1 MMQAKRVT
9 QKEKYENG
17 NRTLTSYN
25 SMYTLSFSLFYYL
38 VVSISY
44 KLLFACCKL
53 YQDRHHM
60 SIHGVWSN
68 RFIISAIIQG
78 AIITGLTISIVSIQI
93 LFSSKINI
101 IQFLSLSFEGP
112 AKWFFLGYIFY
123 MILVVAIAVTATF
136 YHHLEIDMRKSI
148 HGFKSVLAW
157 VHLVGMNVGG
167 AATTLTM
174 IFAGLIGS
182 GIFSVITS
190 GAGTSSSVSQL
201 QPNVGVMVQFIPPIS
216 AFAGLLSIGV
226 ISGGIA
232 YITAY
237 LQKSDNL
244 KL

>member
-1 MMQAKRVT
+1 
-9 QKEKYENG
+9 
-17 NRTLTSYN
+17 
-25 SMYTLSFSLFYYL
+25 
-38 VVSISY
+38 
-44 KLLFACCKL
+44 
-53 YQDRHHM
+53 M
-60 SIHGVWSN
+60 SSHGVWGN

-157 VHLVGMNVGG
+157 IHLVGMNVGG

-182 GIFSVITS
+182 GILSVITS

-226 ISGGIA
+226 ISGGVT
-232 YITAY
+232 YITTY

-244 KL
+244 NL

>member
-1 MMQAKRVT
+1 
-9 QKEKYENG
+9 
-17 NRTLTSYN
+17 
-25 SMYTLSFSLFYYL
+25 
-38 VVSISY
+38 
-44 KLLFACCKL
+44 
-53 YQDRHHM
+53 M

-78 AIITGLTISIVSIQI
+78 AIITGLTISIVSIQT

-136 YHHLEIDMRKSI
+136 YHNLENDMRKSI
-148 HGFKSVLAW
+148 RGFKSVLAW
-157 VHLVGMNVGG
+157 IHLVGMNVGG

-182 GIFSVITS
+182 GILSVITS
-190 GAGTSSSVSQL
+190 GPGASSSSVSQL
-201 QPNVGVMVQFIPPIS
+201 QPNIGVMVQFIPPIS

-226 ISGGIA
+226 ISGGVT
-232 YITAY
+232 YITTY

>member
-1 MMQAKRVT
+1 MRVT
-9 QKEKYENG
+9 KSPELESCSDTVNQKI
-17 NRTLTSYN
+17 L
-25 SMYTLSFSLFYYL
+25 
-38 VVSISY
+38 Y
-44 KLLFACCKL
+44 KLLFVCRN
-53 YQDRHHM
+53 YTNYHHM
-60 SIHGVWSN
+60 CINGVWSN

-78 AIITGLTISIVSIQI
+78 AIITGLTISIVSIQL
-93 LFSSKINI
+93 LFSSKINV

-148 HGFKSVLAW
+148 RGIKSVLAW
-157 VHLVGMNVGG
+157 IHLIGMNVGG

-182 GIFSVITS
+182 GILSVIT
-190 GAGTSSSVSQL
+190 GGTSSVSQL
-201 QPNVGVMVQFIPPIS
+201 QPNVGIMVQFIPPIS
-216 AFAGLLSIGV
+216 AFAGLLSVGV

-232 YITAY
+232 YITTY
-237 LQKSDNL
+237 LQKSYNV

>member
-1 MMQAKRVT
+1 
-9 QKEKYENG
+9 
-17 NRTLTSYN
+17 
-25 SMYTLSFSLFYYL
+25 
-38 VVSISY
+38 
-44 KLLFACCKL
+44 
-53 YQDRHHM
+53 M

-78 AIITGLTISIVSIQI
+78 AIITGLTISIVLIQL

-136 YHHLEIDMRKSI
+136 YHQLEIDMRKNI
-148 HGFKSVLAW
+148 RGFKTILEW
-157 VHLVGMNVGG
+157 IHLVGMNVGG

-182 GIFSVITS
+182 GILSVITG
-190 GAGTSSSVSQL
+190 GASTSSVSQL

-226 ISGGIA
+226 LSGGIT
-232 YITAY
+232 YIITY
-237 LQKSDNL
+237 LQKSDN
-244 KL
+244 

>member
-1 MMQAKRVT
+1 M
-9 QKEKYENG
+9 
-17 NRTLTSYN
+17 
-25 SMYTLSFSLFYYL
+25 SM
-38 VVSISY
+38 
-44 KLLFACCKL
+44 
-53 YQDRHHM
+53 
-60 SIHGVWSN
+60 HGVWSN

-136 YHHLEIDMRKSI
+136 YHHLEFDMRKSI
-148 HGFKSVLAW
+148 RGFKSVLAW
-157 VHLVGMNVGG
+157 IHLVGMNVGG

-182 GIFSVITS
+182 GILSVITS
-190 GAGTSSSVSQL
+190 GPGTSSVSQL
-201 QPNVGVMVQFIPPIS
+201 QSNVEVMVQFIPPIS

-226 ISGGIA
+226 LSGGVT
-232 YITAY
+232 YITTY

>member
-1 MMQAKRVT
+1 MTQTKRAT
-9 QKEKYENG
+9 QESRSG
-17 NRTLTSYN
+17 NRTLTSCIAIP
-25 SMYTLSFSLFYYL
+25 SDTIFYYL
-38 VVSISY
+38 IVSISY

-60 SIHGVWSN
+60 SVHGVWSN

-78 AIITGLTISIVSIQI
+78 AIITGLTISVVSIQL

-123 MILVVAIAVTATF
+123 MVLVVAIAVTATF
-136 YHHLEIDMRKSI
+136 YHQLEIDMRKSI
-148 HGFKSVLAW
+148 RGFKSALAW
-157 VHLVGMNVGG
+157 IHLVGMNVGG

-182 GIFSVITS
+182 GILSVITS
-190 GAGTSSSVSQL
+190 GLGASSSSSVSQL
-201 QPNVGVMVQFIPPIS
+201 QPNIGVMVQFIPPIS

-226 ISGGIA
+226 LSGGVT
-232 YITAY
+232 YITTY
-237 LQKSDNL
+237 LQKSGKRNDR
-244 KL
+244 

>member
-1 MMQAKRVT
+1 
-9 QKEKYENG
+9 
-17 NRTLTSYN
+17 
-25 SMYTLSFSLFYYL
+25 
-38 VVSISY
+38 
-44 KLLFACCKL
+44 
-53 YQDRHHM
+53 M
-60 SIHGVWSN
+60 SINGVWSN

-78 AIITGLTISIVSIQI
+78 AIITGLTISIVSIQL

-148 HGFKSVLAW
+148 PGIKSVLAW
-157 VHLVGMNVGG
+157 IHLIGMNVGG

-182 GIFSVITS
+182 GILSVIT
-190 GAGTSSSVSQL
+190 GGTSSVSQL
-201 QPNVGVMVQFIPPIS
+201 QPNVGIMVQFIPPIS
-216 AFAGLLSIGV
+216 AFAGLLSLGV

-232 YITAY
+232 YITTY
-237 LQKSDNL
+237 LQKSYNV

>member
-1 MMQAKRVT
+1 
-9 QKEKYENG
+9 
-17 NRTLTSYN
+17 
-25 SMYTLSFSLFYYL
+25 
-38 VVSISY
+38 
-44 KLLFACCKL
+44 
-53 YQDRHHM
+53 M
-60 SIHGVWSN
+60 SSNGVWSN

-78 AIITGLTISIVSIQI
+78 AIITGLTISIVSIQL

-148 HGFKSVLAW
+148 RGFKSVLAW
-157 VHLVGMNVGG
+157 IHIIGMNVGG

-182 GIFSVITS
+182 GIFSVIT
-190 GAGTSSSVSQL
+190 GGTSSSVSQL
-201 QPNVGVMVQFIPPIS
+201 QQNVGVMVQFIPPIS
-216 AFAGLLSIGV
+216 AFAGLLSLGV
-226 ISGGIA
+226 ISGGIT
-232 YITAY
+232 YITTY

>member
-1 MMQAKRVT
+1 
-9 QKEKYENG
+9 
-17 NRTLTSYN
+17 
-25 SMYTLSFSLFYYL
+25 
-38 VVSISY
+38 
-44 KLLFACCKL
+44 
-53 YQDRHHM
+53 M
-60 SIHGVWSN
+60 SIHGVWSS

-136 YHHLEIDMRKSI
+136 YHHLEIDMGKSI
-148 HGFKSVLAW
+148 RGFKSVLAW
-157 VHLVGMNVGG
+157 IHLVGMNVGG
-167 AATTLTM
+167 AATTLSM

-182 GIFSVITS
+182 GILSVITS
-190 GAGTSSSVSQL
+190 GASTSSVSQL
-201 QPNVGVMVQFIPPIS
+201 QPNVGIMVQFIPPIS

-226 ISGGIA
+226 ISGGVTYIA
-232 YITAY
+232 TY
-237 LQKSDNL
+237 LQKSDKL

>member
-1 MMQAKRVT
+1 
-9 QKEKYENG
+9 
-17 NRTLTSYN
+17 
-25 SMYTLSFSLFYYL
+25 
-38 VVSISY
+38 
-44 KLLFACCKL
+44 
-53 YQDRHHM
+53 M

-148 HGFKSVLAW
+148 RGLKSVLAW
-157 VHLVGMNVGG
+157 IHLVGMNVGG

-182 GIFSVITS
+182 GILSVITS
-190 GAGTSSSVSQL
+190 GPSASSSSSSSFSQL

-226 ISGGIA
+226 ISGGIT